1 MKPNLVVDVGNS
13 RIKWGYCAEDRVV
26 YRASLPPDEP
36 ASWED
41 QIKRWDLGMGL
52 QWAIAGVH
60 PDRAERMMEWV
71 KKRGDQIILIQDRQL
86 LPIEMILIEQPHQV
100 GIDRLLNAVAARSRV
115 QRETS
120 IFIID
125 AGSAV
130 TVDWVDE
137 EGAFRGGAIFPGVQI
152 MAKALHD
159 YTAALP
165 ELKIP
170 FGPPHSNPRLPGT
183 STKSAMEAGIFWTL
197 AGGVK
202 AILRQLSGVAGA
214 GRKHETFLTGGDAQ
228 YLAPV
233 MDLDVQLWPTMTLE
247 GIRIA
252 AEALP

>member
-13 RIKWGYCAEDRVV
+13 RIKWGYCADDRVV

-36 ASWED
+36 AAWED
-41 QIKRWDLGMGL
+41 QIKRWDLGAGL
-52 QWAIAGVH
+52 QWAVAGVH
-60 PDRAERMMEWV
+60 PERAERMMEWV
-71 KKRGDQIILIQDRQL
+71 KKRGDQIVSIQDRHS
-86 LPIEMILIEQPHQV
+86 LPIQMILVEEPHRV
-100 GIDRLLNAVAARSRV
+100 GIDRLLNAIAARDRV
-115 QRETS
+115 HREVS

-137 EGAFRGGAIFPGVQI
+137 EGAFRGGAIFPGIQM

-159 YTAALP
+159 NTAALP
-165 ELKIP
+165 LLSIDTDPKNAIP
-170 FGPPHSNPRLPGT
+170 ALPGT
-183 STKSAMEAGIFWTL
+183 SSRTAMTAGIYW
-197 AGGVK
+197 AVAEGIK
-202 AILRQLSGVAGA
+202 AILRQLNGVAGA

>member
-26 YRASLPPDEP
+26 YGASLSPDDP

-41 QIKRWDLGMGL
+41 QIKRWDLGAGL
-52 QWAIAGVH
+52 QWALASVNH
-60 PDRAERMMEWV
+60 EPAQQFTNWLKR
-71 KKRGDQIILIQDRQL
+71 RGDGLTCISLDRKL
-86 LPIEMILIEQPHQV
+86 LPIRIEIPETWGV
-100 GIDRLLNAVAARSRV
+100 GIDRLLNAVSARSRV

-137 EGAFRGGAIFPGVQI
+137 QGAFRGGAIFPGIQL
-152 MAKALHD
+152 MTKALHD

-165 ELKIP
+165 LLSIDTDPKNA
-170 FGPPHSNPRLPGT
+170 NPELPGT
-183 STKSAMEAGIFWTL
+183 STTSAITAGIYWAV
-197 AGGVK
+197 AGGIK
-202 AILRQLSGVAGA
+202 AILRQLEGRAGA
-214 GRKHETFLTGGDAQ
+214 SRKHEVFLTGGDANF
-228 YLAPV
+228 LAPV
-233 MDLDVQLWPTMTLE
+233 MDSDVQVWPTMTLE
-247 GIRIA
+247 GIRLA